1 MLSKEK
7 AYEEMISA
15 KKRGDENFI
24 FKMLYDVMYHQIMV
38 CDEGIPL
45 LEAIIAVF
53 SNKALEQVKGKVKLL
68 TNDLPQNK
76 VLDMNSK
83 ADIVASYDNGRYIIE
98 MNSSSIMIVRN
109 NFYDFKVASSGL
121 KMGNSSYEKEYNTC
135 LINFNSNGG
144 KQKRLN
150 EMITLRY
157 ADGKIYDETIK
168 IFSVDIEKAL
178 NPRYNYVNR
187 QEKIIGCMC
196 RIMATSDA
204 RVMLK
209 EALKIMS
216 KEEANRLVKRAKE
229 LSNSSEMIKFFDN
242 ERFYELV
249 RNTEFKEAQEKAQKK
264 ALEKGHK
271 KGLKENAITNAKN
284 AINLGLDNDTIS
296 KITGLSL
303 ETIKSL
309 R

>member
-1 MLSKEK
+1 
-7 AYEEMISA
+7 
-15 KKRGDENFI
+15 
-24 FKMLYDVMYHQIMV
+24 
-38 CDEGIPL
+38 
-45 LEAIIAVF
+45 
-53 SNKALEQVKGKVKLL
+53 
-68 TNDLPQNK
+68 
-76 VLDMNSK
+76 
-83 ADIVASYDNGRYIIE
+83 

-109 NFYDFKVASSGL
+109 NFYAFKVASSGL

-135 LINFNSNGG
+135 LINFNSNGGKQNG

-178 NPRYNYVNR
+178 NLRYNYVNK
-187 QEKIIGCMC
+187 QEEIIGCMC

-229 LSNSSEMIKFFDN
+229 LSNSSEMINFFDN

>member
-1 MLSKEK
+1 
-7 AYEEMISA
+7 
-15 KKRGDENFI
+15 
-24 FKMLYDVMYHQIMV
+24 
-38 CDEGIPL
+38 
-45 LEAIIAVF
+45 
-53 SNKALEQVKGKVKLL
+53 
-68 TNDLPQNK
+68 
-76 VLDMNSK
+76 
-83 ADIVASYDNGRYIIE
+83 
-98 MNSSSIMIVRN
+98 
-109 NFYDFKVASSGL
+109 
-121 KMGNSSYEKEYNTC
+121 
-135 LINFNSNGG
+135 
-144 KQKRLN
+144 
-150 EMITLRY
+150 
-157 ADGKIYDETIK
+157 
-168 IFSVDIEKAL
+168 
-178 NPRYNYVNR
+178 
-187 QEKIIGCMC
+187 
-196 RIMATSDA
+196 MATSDA

>member
-83 ADIVASYDNGRYIIE
+83 ADIVASYDNGRCIIE

-109 NFYDFKVASSGL
+109 NFYAFKVDRGGL
-121 KMGNSSYEKEYNTC
+121 KMGNSSYEK
-135 LINFNSNGG
+135 G
-144 KQKRLN
+144 KLFDFIKP
-150 EMITLRY
+150 
-157 ADGKIYDETIK
+157 DKIYLGKNIGDDYKLEFEAIAK
-168 IFSVDIEKAL
+168 KNDICVEQI
-178 NPRYNYVNR
+178 R
-187 QEKIIGCMC
+187 
-196 RIMATSDA
+196 
-204 RVMLK
+204 
-209 EALKIMS
+209 
-216 KEEANRLVKRAKE
+216 
-229 LSNSSEMIKFFDN
+229 
-242 ERFYELV
+242 
-249 RNTEFKEAQEKAQKK
+249 
-264 ALEKGHK
+264 
-271 KGLKENAITNAKN
+271 
-284 AINLGLDNDTIS
+284 
-296 KITGLSL
+296 
-303 ETIKSL
+303 
-309 R
+309 